1 VLAAGAAQAR
11 SRSSD
16 AHGPWKPGGQEEL
29 AMADWI
35 PVFAIVAFVVVLAVL
50 NLIETRQID

>member
-1 VLAAGAAQAR
+1 
-11 SRSSD
+11 
-16 AHGPWKPGGQEEL
+16 
-29 AMADWI
+29 MADWI